1 MADQPAGITV
11 DVLQD
16 LASTSDLKN
25 FISSQGNAVFALG
38 KELLAY
44 KGQPVS
50 KAAGSFSA
58 SVSLSATPPSW
69 KAGPVTFSFKPSAKC
84 TVTIATQGEDFEA
97 AKDIGDTT
105 KTDNVQ
111 IPAVPGMTY
120 INIDLDFSI
129 SGNVAGSGTA
139 YGITISGKAAGSTDT
154 TLSFC
159 QPVAST
165 TETQQALIDAF
176 NDIVLPTSPNASF
189 ARMVV
194 GSSTRMT
201 FDGTLS
207 LELDVDYGLGDF
219 KLAASSIALIQKAY
233 QEASKA
239 ITFPTADAKAG
250 LSATIK
256 YTHTDHF
263 GLIITKSDTNN
274 AQLYLVRASTDET
287 DVNVG
292 ISVVIT
298 TTALSVNAD
307 TSQIQQA
314 VQSVTKSPALGTTV
328 ANAVA
333 PKIADLESNAL
344 SKLNNEIKKLNG
356 SAGLTLALSSQ
367 KGRTLLFNYAVDLS
381 RPSIIAQSWND
392 LLSNNIQDATQIPG
406 FTVQPGSGIM
416 QQFKKSTTLTL
427 QFFNLF
433 KYSDETDFFG
443 HCTSEI
449 TTDGIRILYQVGV
462 EQLVAENSAKGQV
475 RIYFNGVAN
484 KAADGTV
491 SGASVDLNIEMSESS
506 SAKSAALLVGI
517 LGIVDSSALQATM
530 TAMTTYAKANPKNTL
545 GVTAVLNSS
554 AYGRLTFS
562 PFAGGIGGKPK
573 VDQTADTANWN
584 AIHAAAVTL
593 MGKDLPFITP
603 YSYADLALY
612 NSYCDTGDSGA
623 LFNRRHPGNPAAVP
637 SWFYQGAV
645 PALVDYFLIATE
657 KGLNLFEDLVT
668 LAQDLQGTITQQ
680 QFGYIISDTTAI
692 VKDDINMDYAKPI
705 MASVIQQAYGAGK
718 VDVSTAQTSS
728 SFTTTLKIS

>member
-1 MADQPAGITV
+1 MADQPDGISI
-11 DVLQD
+11 DVLKD
-16 LASTSDLKN
+16 LASTSDLKS
-25 FISSQGNAVFALG
+25 FISSQGNAVFVLG
-38 KELLAY
+38 KELLAF

-58 SVSLSATPPSW
+58 SISLTGSPSW
-69 KAGPVTFSFKPSAKC
+69 KAGPVTFSVTPTAKC

-97 AKDIGDTT
+97 AKDISDTT

-111 IPAVPGMTY
+111 IPAVRGMTY
-120 INIDLDFSI
+120 VNIDLDFSI

-165 TETQQALIDAF
+165 TETVQAILDAF

-189 ARMVV
+189 ARMIV

-239 ITFPTADAKAG
+239 ITFPTADVKAG

-263 GLIITKSDTNN
+263 GLILTKSDTNN

-292 ISVVIT
+292 ITVAVT
-298 TTALSVNAD
+298 TTAVSVNAD
-307 TSQIQQA
+307 TSQIEQA

-328 ANAVA
+328 ANAIA
-333 PKIADLESNAL
+333 PKVADLESNAL

-356 SAGLTLALSSQ
+356 SAGLTLALSRQ

-381 RPSIIAQSWND
+381 RPTIISQSWND
-392 LLSNNIQDATQIPG
+392 LLSNNVQDATQIPG
-406 FTVQPGSGIM
+406 FTVQPGSGIT
-416 QQFKKSTTLTL
+416 QEFKKSTTFSF

-443 HCTSEI
+443 QCTSEI
-449 TTDGIRILYQVGV
+449 TTDGIRILYEVGV

-475 RIYFNGVAN
+475 RIYFNGAAS
-484 KAADGTV
+484 KAADGTL

-517 LGIVDSSALQATM
+517 LGIVDASALQATM
-530 TAMTTYAKANPKNTL
+530 NLMTAYAHANPKSTL
-545 GVTAVLNSS
+545 GLTAVLHSS
-554 AYGRLTFS
+554 AYGRLKFS
-562 PFAGGIGGKPK
+562 PFAGGIGGTPK
-573 VDQTADTANWN
+573 VDQTADMANWN

-593 MGKDLPFITP
+593 LGKDNQFIIP
-603 YSYADLALY
+603 YSYSDLTVY
-612 NSYCDTGDSGA
+612 NSYCNTTEAGA
-623 LFNRRHPGNPAAVP
+623 LLNRRHPGNPATVP
-637 SWFYQGAV
+637 SWFYQGAA
-645 PALVDYFLIATE
+645 PGSVDYFLIATE
-657 KGLNLFEDLVT
+657 KGLNLFEDLAT
-668 LAQDLQGTITQQ
+668 LAQDVQGAIKPE
-680 QFGYIISDTTAI
+680 QFSLIINDTTAI
-692 VKDDINMDYAKPI
+692 VKDDINVDYAKPI
-705 MASVIQQAYGAGK
+705 MAAVIQQAYGAGT
-718 VDVSTAQTSS
+718 VDASTAQTSS